1 MIKELK
7 RIFIIFINSQKTVI
21 IILLILNL
29 LQFREIGLLR
39 IKLNEVLEKL
49 SSIEQKIDF
58 KEYNG
63 QRQRCKKK

>member
-7 RIFIIFINSQKTVI
+7 RIFINCQKTVI
-21 IILLILNL
+21 TLLLILNL

-58 KEYNG
+58 NV
-63 QRQRCKKK
+63 KK

>member
-7 RIFIIFINSQKTVI
+7 RICIIFINSQKTVI

-49 SSIEQKIDF
+49 ASIEQKIDF
-58 KEYNG
+58 NV
-63 QRQRCKKK
+63 KK

>member
-58 KEYNG
+58 NV
-63 QRQRCKKK
+63 KK

>member
-7 RIFIIFINSQKTVI
+7 RICIIFINSQKTVI

-58 KEYNG
+58 NV
-63 QRQRCKKK
+63 KK